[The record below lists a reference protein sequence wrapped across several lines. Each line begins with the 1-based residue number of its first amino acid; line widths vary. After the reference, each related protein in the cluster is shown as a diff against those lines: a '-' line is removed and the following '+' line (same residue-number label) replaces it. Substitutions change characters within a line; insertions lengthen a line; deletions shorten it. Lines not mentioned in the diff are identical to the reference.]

1 MCMYTEVLYNY
12 TMNRKREILIATED
26 GTRNMSEIV
35 ETMKVEDYIYSLYN
49 RSLITFQ
56 QYVHKLRLID
66 EDDNVDLIDV
76 SES

>member
-49 RSLITFQ
+49 RSLITF
-56 QYVHKLRLID
+56 
-66 EDDNVDLIDV
+66 
-76 SES
+76 